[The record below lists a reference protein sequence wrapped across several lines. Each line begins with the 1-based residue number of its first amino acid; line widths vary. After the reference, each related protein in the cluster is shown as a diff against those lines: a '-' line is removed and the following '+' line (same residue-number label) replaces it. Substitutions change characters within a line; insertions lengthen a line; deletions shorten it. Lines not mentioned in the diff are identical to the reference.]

1 MSSLE
6 QIAKD
11 LEAAAEEA
19 AGELLPVAEA
29 LAKRT
34 RLPLPH
40 LVRYQQS
47 WSNSFLGPHSL
58 MYFEGLRPPPA
69 NYFWDK
75 EWGFLHHQPGWEERS
90 VEEVERDVESRSG
103 VTLDELRAEGEELR
117 KRIRH
122 HHDRLMRIAARL
134 PAKLAS
140 EGGFD
145 ARRSDLEKLDD
156 VTVSYDELA
165 KSYVTGQHM
174 SRDSASVNAGL
185 RLPPHLYVETE
196 CMVVWGVTQRAQEMV
211 RAARLAAAAADGLS
225 HLRPSPP
232 SRVRSDDPSLPAFA
246 GSPDVMT
253 TIITGL
259 AVVLVLLATVAGA
272 VLGILQAD
280 DHLQPTDS
288 SLAPWAIAKA
298 AAGGAGL
305 LALILAGAAAWYG
318 LLRRRPDH
326 VRLTFGKPLAWGAGL
341 ALGGALL
348 IIFGIG

>member
-19 AGELLPVAEA
+19 AAELLPVAEA
-29 LAKRT
+29 LAERA
-34 RLPLPH
+34 RLPLPY

-58 MYFEGLRPPPA
+58 MYYEGLRPPPA
-69 NYFWDK
+69 NHFWDK
-75 EWGFLHHQPGWEERS
+75 EWGFLHQQPGWEERS
-90 VEEVERDVESRSG
+90 VEEVQRDVESRCG
-103 VTLDELRAEGEELR
+103 VTLDELRAEGQELQR
-117 KRIRH
+117 RIRH
-122 HHDRLMRIAARL
+122 HHDVLMRIAARV

-174 SRDSASVNAGL
+174 SRDSAAVNAGL
-185 RLPPHLYVETE
+185 RLPPHLYIETE
-196 CMVVWGVTQRAQEMV
+196 CMVVWGVAQRAQEMV

-225 HLRPSPP
+225 HLRTPPP
-232 SRVRSDDPSLPAFA
+232 SSLRSDGPPPPAYSD
-246 GSPDVMT
+246 SPDVMT
-253 TIITGL
+253 TIITSL
-259 AVVLVLLATVAGA
+259 AVVLVLLAAVAVA
-272 VLGILQAD
+272 ALGILKAG
-280 DHLQPTDS
+280 DHLRPTDS

-305 LALILAGAAAWYG
+305 LAFILAGADAWYG
-318 LLRRRPDH
+318 IVRRRADH
-326 VRLTFGKPLAWGAGL
+326 VRLTLGKPLAWGAGL